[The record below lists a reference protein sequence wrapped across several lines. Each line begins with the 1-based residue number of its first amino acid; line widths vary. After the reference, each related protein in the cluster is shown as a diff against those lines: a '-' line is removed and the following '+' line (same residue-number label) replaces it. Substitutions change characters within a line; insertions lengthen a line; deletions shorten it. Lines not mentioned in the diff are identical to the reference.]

1 MNTKG
6 LSMVLQ
12 DLLSYSDDNNEFYT
26 IDLKEHA
33 SLVGYTYDELL
44 PMLRKYNI
52 QLIGIKSVF
61 YDKQNSTIEV
71 IDREEIIERLKIEK
85 ELTRQFIVNPNKE
98 NPKEY
103 NYKTDDDDQ
112 LIVLCENG
120 KTIKNIT

>member
-1 MNTKG
+1 
-6 LSMVLQ
+6 
-12 DLLSYSDDNNEFYT
+12 
-26 IDLKEHA
+26 
-33 SLVGYTYDELL
+33 
-44 PMLRKYNI
+44 
-52 QLIGIKSVF
+52 LIGIKSVF

-120 KTIKNIT
+120 KIIKNIA